1 MVVETTEAKAVHWME
16 PNDTDLN
23 AFIAALNGPATPS
36 NRLAHPG
43 GGMVTLGDG
52 SVRFLSSNT
61 PVETLQALV
70 TLDGG
75 ERVNTDF

>member
-1 MVVETTEAKAVHWME
+1 
-16 PNDTDLN
+16 
-23 AFIAALNGPATPS
+23 
-36 NRLAHPG
+36 
-43 GGMVTLGDG
+43 LGDG